1 MKREINS
8 PYAWL
13 RLAITMVISSV
24 GEVGLWSVVVALPA
38 VQADFGADRA
48 AASLPYTATSIG
60 IGVGSLLMG
69 RMLDR
74 TGLILPVLIGATTLT
89 IGYIAAA
96 FATSIHQFALIYLAI
111 GTLGT
116 AATFVPIISDISL
129 WFDRRRGIAVALA
142 ATGNYVAGAV
152 WPTIIQSLIHAGGW
166 RHAHLWIG
174 ITCGVVIPPLALLLR
189 SPAPRHAPGARP
201 LVTTRP
207 RINLP
212 PRALQIILCF
222 AGVAC
227 CVAMSMPQVHIVAY
241 CGDLG
246 YGAGPGALMLSLML
260 GFGVVSR
267 IGSGFLADRIGGL
280 LTLLIGSI
288 AQMSA
293 LILYLMMSG
302 LNELYIISALF
313 GLFQGGLVPS
323 YAIIV
328 RENFPARETGSRV
341 GLILMMTLLGMGL
354 GGWMSGVIYD
364 WTGSYA
370 EAFANGVAWNMAHLL
385 VTLFLLYRTLPTSRR
400 SATKQ
405 PAASAAG

>member
-1 MKREINS
+1 MKREIDS

-24 GEVGLWSVVVALPA
+24 GGVGLWSVVVALPA

-60 IGVGSLLMG
+60 IGLGSFLMG
-69 RMLDR
+69 RLLDR
-74 TGLILPVLIGATTLT
+74 TGLIPPVLIGAATLT
-89 IGYIAAA
+89 AGYIGAS
-96 FATSIHQFALIYLAI
+96 FASSVHQFALIYLAI
-111 GTLGT
+111 GMFGT

-142 ATGNYVAGAV
+142 ATGNYVAGAI
-152 WPTIIQSLIHAGGW
+152 WPTIIQSMIHTGGW

-189 SPAPRHAPGARP
+189 SPAPRHAPGAKP
-201 LVTTRP
+201 LASTRA
-207 RINLP
+207 RIKLP
-212 PRALQIILCF
+212 PRVLMPILAF

-246 YGAGPGALMLSLML
+246 YGAGSGAIMLSLML

-267 IGSGFLADRIGGL
+267 IGSGFLADRLGGL
-280 LTLLIGSI
+280 MTLLTGSV

-293 LILYLMMSG
+293 LVLYLMMNG
-302 LNELYIISALF
+302 LNELYVVSALF

-328 RENFPARETGSRV
+328 RENFPAKETGSRV

-354 GGWMSGVIYD
+354 GGWLSGVIYD

-370 EAFANGVAWNMAHLL
+370 DAFANGVAWNMAHLL
-385 VTLFLLYRTLPTSRR
+385 ITLFLLYRTLPTSRR

-405 PAASAAG
+405 PATSAAG